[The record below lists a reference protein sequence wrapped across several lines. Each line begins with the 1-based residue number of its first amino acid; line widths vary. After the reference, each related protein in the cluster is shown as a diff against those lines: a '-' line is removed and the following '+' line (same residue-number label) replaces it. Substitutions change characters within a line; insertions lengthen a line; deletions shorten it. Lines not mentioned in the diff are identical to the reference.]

1 MKIKVKNLSYDEVLN
16 IKKEKHILPKHQS
29 RLART
34 ILKLASSGE
43 INAVDFT
50 YKEIDMDK
58 LPPSEPAL
66 FLMNHSSFT
75 DLMIAS
81 KMLYNRQYHIITTN
95 DGFIGKEGLM
105 RFIGCIPTR
114 KFINDMALIKDMKYT
129 FNELKSSILMFPEAS
144 YSFDGSTTPLPD
156 SLGKFVKVMGI
167 PVVIIKTKGAYLRD
181 PLYNN
186 LQKRKS
192 NVSAT
197 MTLRLSKDDIKKM
210 SAGEIGKVI
219 ADDFKY
225 DHFRQQVEDGV
236 KITESFRAD
245 GLHRPLYKCPH
256 CQNEGKMVGK
266 GITISCQACGLNAQL
281 TEEGKLSFDNS
292 VILSDNSSS
301 LADTKTGSLITNI
314 PTPKQ
319 FEYITD
325 WYAWE
330 RECVKQELID
340 GTYNMTLDVDILMLA
355 DLKSM
360 YRVGSGTLVHS
371 NEGFSLT
378 GCDGKLNYTQTP
390 KSSYSLYSDYFWY
403 EIGDM
408 ISIGDNNYQ
417 YYCFPKDQKSAI
429 VAKARLAAEELY
441 KLSTK

>member
-1 MKIKVKNLSYDEVLN
+1 MKIKVKDLSYDEVINL
-16 IKKEKHILPKHQS
+16 KKDKHILPKRQS
-29 RLART
+29 KFART

-43 INAVDFT
+43 IKAVNFT
-50 YKEIDMDK
+50 YEEHGMEN
-58 LPPSEPAL
+58 LPESEPAL

-81 KMLYNRQYHIITTN
+81 KMLYKRQYHIVTTN
-95 DGFIGKEGLM
+95 DGFIGKEALM

-114 KFINDMALIKDMKYT
+114 KFINDMTLIKDMKYT

-156 SLGKFVKVMGI
+156 SLGKFVKIMGI
-167 PVVIIKTKGAYLRD
+167 PVVIIQTKGAYLRD

-192 NVSAT
+192 RVFANV
-197 MTLRLSKDDIKKM
+197 TLRLTKEDIKKM
-210 SAGEIGKVI
+210 TADEINKVI
-219 ADDFKY
+219 ADDFRY
-225 DHFRQQVEDGV
+225 DHFRQQVEDKI
-236 KITESFRAD
+236 KITENFRAD
-245 GLHRPLYKCPH
+245 GLHRPLYKCP
-256 CQNEGKMVGK
+256 CCLTEGKMVGK
-266 GITISCQACGLNAQL
+266 GIKISCQTCGLSAQL
-281 TEEGKLSFDNS
+281 TEEGKLSF
-292 VILSDNSSS
+292 SSTTS
-301 LADTKTGSLITNI
+301 LPAA
-314 PTPKQ
+314 KQ

-330 RECVKQELID
+330 RECVRQELID

-360 YRVGSGTLVHS
+360 YRVGSGTLIHS

-441 KLSTK
+441 KLSMSLWGRG